1 MPLCRCRYVVMSLV
15 WTRLYQSHATLSRKT
30 SRQNLKFWWTS
41 IISASLPIYLKK
53 EYSLKPCSDP
63 LVKIIILLS
72 LCTARSLN
80 TLALN
85 IPWKKN
91 EDVFRVFQRPFVCM
105 NAPEI
110 NQTAREW
117 RNYFCEYF
125 SWGYGLNNTK
135 PAKLITYNLTKL

>member
-1 MPLCRCRYVVMSLV
+1 MYGSV
-15 WTRLYQSHATLSRKT
+15 TKYIGIK
-30 SRQNLKFWWTS
+30 
-41 IISASLPIYLKK
+41 
-53 EYSLKPCSDP
+53 YSL
-63 LVKIIILLS
+63 
-72 LCTARSLN
+72 
-80 TLALN
+80 
-85 IPWKKN
+85 KKN